1 MNQKKPPRGQLELRK
16 KRAQYA
22 AEQRRQAARFWDRY
36 RRVLDVKP
44 PPRRP
49 AGLTDE

>member
-1 MNQKKPPRGQLELRK
+1 MNQKKRGPWQLELRK
-16 KRAQYA
+16 KRAQHM
-22 AEQRRQAARFWDRY
+22 AEKRRQAARFWDRY

-44 PPRRP
+44 PRRP